1 MDKKYLFKRNSIW
14 WVKVAVPSKF
24 REQFGFDLRQST
36 GEKDLNKALIVR
48 DGIVS
53 DLKSKFLGSNVEDKS
68 TKDFLKKTDITDP
81 QYFHKVV
88 DCQYACPAHT
98 NVPEY
103 ILSLIHI

>member
-36 GEKDLNKALIVR
+36 GERDLDKALMVR

-53 DLKSKFLGSNVEDKS
+53 ELKSKFLGSNIEDKP
-68 TKDFLKKTDITDP
+68 TKDFLKKTDITV
-81 QYFHKVV
+81 KII
-88 DCQYACPAHT
+88 T
-98 NVPEY
+98 
-103 ILSLIHI
+103 LL